1 MFNVYVLFTAFIL
14 DVQSCLKSS
23 TFVSHLKSL
32 IHRVVKS
39 SQLPVKIAAFLVCI
53 GRLLCLA
60 FLYRWCFL
68 NKISLDWPLTLTTQ
82 LSTSKLSDNP
92 GYSMFLKISWAKA
105 NRKIKWVKKNCWVFN
120 LKTFLTC
127 TFLSLFCTAAYF
139 LLLNKSCNSNS
150 PSLFKLFLS
159 CFSLG
164 LLSLSVCQTGS
175 CLRQHLQF

>member
-1 MFNVYVLFTAFIL
+1 MFTAFIL
-14 DVQSCLKSS
+14 DVHLKVILSHL
-23 TFVSHLKSL
+23 SHLKSL

-39 SQLPVKIAAFLVCI
+39 NRLPAKIATFLVCI
-53 GRLLCLA
+53 GRLLCLV

-68 NKISLDWPLTLTTQ
+68 NKLSLDWRLTLTTQ
-82 LSTSKLSDNP
+82 PSTSKLSDNP
-92 GYSMFLKISWAKA
+92 GYNMFLKISWAKA
-105 NRKIKWVKKNCWVFN
+105 NSKIKWVKKNCRVFN

-127 TFLSLFCTAAYF
+127 NLLPMFCTAAYF
-139 LLLNKSCNSNS
+139 LVLNKSCNRTS

>member
-1 MFNVYVLFTAFIL
+1 MLY
-14 DVQSCLKSS
+14 
-23 TFVSHLKSL
+23 
-32 IHRVVKS
+32 RVVKS
-39 SQLPVKIAAFLVCI
+39 SRLPAKIAAYLVGI
-53 GRLLCLA
+53 GQLLCLA

-68 NKISLDWPLTLTTQ
+68 NKLSLDWPLTQ
-82 LSTSKLSDNP
+82 PSTSKLSDNP

-105 NRKIKWVKKNCWVFN
+105 NRKIKWVKKNCRVFN

-127 TFLSLFCTAAYF
+127 DLLPMFCTAAYF
-139 LLLNKSCNSNS
+139 LVLNKSCNRTS

-164 LLSLSVCQTGS
+164 LLPLSVCQTGS